1 MHKDPPKY
9 LSLNEAREDRK
20 LWPIGL
26 QTRVKHQLL
35 RRYISPWM
43 AILLNYQEK
52 FRNGGSLL
60 YFDGFAG
67 PGLYWKDD
75 KKLSK
80 SLGSPLIVANVAK
93 KYLRE
98 NRNREISI
106 ICTDKDIRNV
116 KHLNYYLGRFNLKY
130 DQQWIAYHSEFDSSV
145 NELLDLFEEMKFMNP
160 PAFFFIDPFGYS
172 GFPMTTLCKI
182 LSYPKV
188 ELFINLMI
196 SEIIRRINDNQFER
210 TMSNLFGTDEYKKAI
225 GINDSE
231 EKCIFLR
238 NLYCNQLRQM
248 AGAHFAMPFRINT
261 PRQGRKIKYFLIHA
275 SKNFKALKL
284 MKDSMAK
291 FSYGDYNFE
300 AIGIQTNQEN
310 LFENPEKQ
318 SLREKI
324 RNFIDAHGVNGV
336 LFEVIERWAY
346 ETTNGIGRTIIE
358 ELRILEEN
366 KLILIERKARQKKNT
381 VAKGARIKILSN

>member
-1 MHKDPPKY
+1 MDKNIPTY
-9 LSLNEAREDRK
+9 VSLEEAREDRK
-20 LWPIGL
+20 LWPVGL

-35 RRYISPWM
+35 RKYISPWM
-43 AILLNYQEK
+43 AILLSYQEK
-52 FRNGGSLL
+52 FGEGGSLI

-67 PGLYWKDD
+67 PGLYWKDNR
-75 KKLSK
+75 KLAK
-80 SLGSPLIVANVAK
+80 RLGSPLIVANIAK

-98 NRNREISI
+98 NRKREISI

-130 DQQWIAYHSEFDSSV
+130 EQKWIAFHSQFDDSV
-145 NELLDLFEEMKFMNP
+145 KELLDLFEEMKFMNP
-160 PAFFFIDPFGYS
+160 PSFFFIDPFGYS
-172 GFPMTTLCKI
+172 GFPMTTLGRI
-182 LSYPKV
+182 LRYPKV

-196 SEIIRRINDNQFER
+196 SEIIRRISDRQFDK
-210 TMSNLFGTDEYKKAI
+210 TMENLFGTDEYKKALS
-225 GINDSE
+225 INDT
-231 EKCIFLR
+231 EKKNIFLR
-238 NLYCNQLRQM
+238 NLYCSQLKLY
-248 AGAHFAMPFRINT
+248 AGAQFVMPFRINT
-261 PRQGRKIKYFLIHA
+261 PGQGRRIKYFLIHG

-291 FSYGDYNFE
+291 SSYGDYNFE

-324 RNFIDAHGVNGV
+324 KTFINSHGEVGV
-336 LFEVIERWAY
+336 LFEILQRWAY
-346 ETTNGIGRTIIE
+346 ETTNGISRTIIE

-366 KLILIERKARQKKNT
+366 KIILIERRPRQKKNT
-381 VAKGARIKILSN
+381 VAKGARIKILSS